1 MILTPF
7 IILLAGPLGLRI
19 QKLLKEPTELKVAV
33 KETLKDHLIIVG
45 FGLNGRNLA
54 SVVRDIGIQFVVI
67 ELSDKLVKEANKEN
81 VPILF
86 GDATRRDV
94 LALANAEHA
103 RVVVIAISDI
113 AATRRVVSLVRSM
126 NQNAVI
132 LVRTRYVA
140 EVDSLMRL
148 GANVV
153 IPEEF
158 ETSIEIFSRVLEQ
171 YDVPDHLINQQVEV
185 IRSGSYS
192 MLRGL
197 SLTQERL
204 LKISEL
210 FLKSTVQ
217 QIVILPDSPA
227 KNKSL
232 HELDLR
238 KETGASVIAVIRGDT
253 AVNNPGAEF
262 RLEENDVV
270 VLWGA
275 HEQLAQAM
283 KKLQQNLG
291 GSASLPT
298 AL

>member
-1 MILTPF
+1 ML
-7 IILLAGPLGLRI
+7 
-19 QKLLKEPTELKVAV
+19 
-33 KETLKDHLIIVG
+33 
-45 FGLNGRNLA
+45 
-54 SVVRDIGIQFVVI
+54 
-67 ELSDKLVKEANKEN
+67 
-81 VPILF
+81 
-86 GDATRRDV
+86 
-94 LALANAEHA
+94 
-103 RVVVIAISDI
+103 SDI
-113 AATRRVVSLVRSM
+113 AATRRVVSLVRSL
-126 NQNAVI
+126 NQKAVI

-185 IRSGSYS
+185 IRSGSYG

-197 SLTQERL
+197 SLSQERL
-204 LKISEL
+204 LKISEM

-232 HELDLR
+232 LELDLR
-238 KETGASVIAVIRGDT
+238 KATGASVIAVLRGET
-253 AVNNPGAEF
+253 AFNNPGAEF

-275 HEQLAQAM
+275 HEQLAEAM
-283 KKLQQNLG
+283 KKL
-291 GSASLPT
+291 LPSQG
-298 AL
+298 